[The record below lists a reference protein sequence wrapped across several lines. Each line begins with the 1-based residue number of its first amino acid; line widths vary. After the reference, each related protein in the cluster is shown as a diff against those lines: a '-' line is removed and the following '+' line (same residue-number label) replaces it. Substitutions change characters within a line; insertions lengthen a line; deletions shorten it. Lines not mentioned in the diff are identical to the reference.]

1 MPRGTL
7 DVNGSPL
14 PPLGLEYWL
23 LPYFTE
29 QKLNRAVAFLAL
41 SHRGRNSS
49 GELGDGTSTRRL
61 MSRAVA
67 VGGLLLKATSPSV
80 FTPAPLRSTD
90 GVLLGANDRGRSA
103 TERPGQRY
111 AAGSGRWA
119 PLRGGERRSGRQS
132 RLLRCRHSAPQSSL
146 TSQHNPS
153 YSQRDKLNSATRS
166 CPSSKRNTSSAQA
179 PTEDLSVFQR

>member
-61 MSRAVA
+61 KPGTVA
-67 VGGLLLKATSPSV
+67 AGGLLLEVTSPSV
-80 FTPAPLRSTD
+80 FHTCAR
-90 GVLLGANDRGRSA
+90 
-103 TERPGQRY
+103 
-111 AAGSGRWA
+111 
-119 PLRGGERRSGRQS
+119 
-132 RLLRCRHSAPQSSL
+132 
-146 TSQHNPS
+146 
-153 YSQRDKLNSATRS
+153 
-166 CPSSKRNTSSAQA
+166 
-179 PTEDLSVFQR
+179 